1 MNTQE
6 VTLSLP
12 EALYLRLKQTA
23 QATQQSLTDV
33 LLHTVQVG
41 SPPSWEDS
49 PSAFQADLVA
59 LDRLDDEALWRTV
72 RSLRTETDTGRM
84 EELLEKNAD
93 DQLTE
98 AGRAELTYL
107 RTKADRLMLRKAHAA
122 ALLRWRG
129 HTLPPAD
136 KM

>member
-1 MNTQE
+1 M
-6 VTLSLP
+6 
-12 EALYLRLKQTA
+12 
-23 QATQQSLTDV
+23 
-33 LLHTVQVG
+33 QVG

-49 PSAFQADLVA
+49 PAAFQADLAA

-72 RSLRTETDTGRM
+72 RSRRTDTGRM
-84 EELLEKNAD
+84 EELLEKNAN
-93 DQLTE
+93 DQLTQAE
-98 AGRAELTYL
+98 RAELTHL
-107 RTKADRLMLRKAHAA
+107 RTEADGLMLRKAHAA